1 MHGHAWMLV
10 LALCLCLAGCCG
22 GRHYCKDV
30 AHAGAVP
37 LSDQALAQAQ
47 PGDFS
52 FDVGQVKD
60 LATLDAL
67 WPPQTPSDIRYRA
80 LTAEQCRIWAAER
93 SSIGNLLSG
102 EASAVRSSARSHRHH
117 LKRSDKLH
125 IQILQQSALE
135 ARNRTASAAL
145 EAYYHLVE
153 AEANARIIDEAI
165 RLLDEAAAELERA
178 REAELPAGP
187 DPGQFARERL
197 QLQDQRVELERA
209 INDLNT
215 RLKQLIGLSGSDHN
229 LRLWPE
235 SEWSVQVTVYDIEQE
250 VARGLASRPELAGL
264 RAVRDNLD
272 AETVGVAKRLLAGV
286 NGLLGS
292 GGEVAAGV
300 VGIASALRLTEAN
313 AAEVAA
319 RRAQLN
325 QYTRDREQEIAAD
338 ISLAI
343 DNISARLREVALAEE
358 TRQAWEDRVEDL
370 RQRREVGRATYAEV
384 VAARLAL
391 LRAQSEEVSAVAAWQ
406 IAEVKLREAQGL
418 LVQGIGEK

>member
-1 MHGHAWMLV
+1 MQRYAQFLV
-10 LALCLCLAGCCG
+10 LTLCLGMAGCG
-22 GRHYCKDV
+22 IGRHCCNDV
-30 AHAGAVP
+30 AHTGAVP
-37 LSDQALAQAQ
+37 LSEQALPPAD

-52 FDVGQVKD
+52 FDVGQVRD
-60 LATLDAL
+60 VATLDAL
-67 WPPQTPSDIRYRA
+67 WPPQTSADIRYRA
-80 LTAEQCRIWAAER
+80 VTAEQCRIWAAER
-93 SSIGNLLSG
+93 SSVGNLLSA
-102 EASAVRSSARSHRHH
+102 EARAVRNAAASRSHH
-117 LKRSDKLH
+117 LSRSDSLH
-125 IQILQQSALE
+125 IQVLQQSALE

-153 AEANARIIDEAI
+153 AEANARILDQAL

-197 QLQDQRVELERA
+197 QLQDQRVELERT
-209 INDLNT
+209 INELDT
-215 RLKQLIGLSGSDHN
+215 RLKQLIGLSGTDHN

-235 SEWSVQVTVYDIEQE
+235 NEWSVQVTVYDTDEE

-264 RAVRDNLD
+264 RALRDNLD
-272 AETVGVAKRLLAGV
+272 AETVDVAKRLLAGV

-292 GGEVAAGV
+292 GGEVA
-300 VGIASALRLTEAN
+300 VGILGITSTLRRSRAD

-343 DNISARLREVALAEE
+343 DNIAARLREVALAEE
-358 TRQAWEDRVEDL
+358 KRQAWEARVEDL

-391 LRAQSEEVSAVAAWQ
+391 FRAQSEEVSAVAAWQ

-418 LVQGIGEK
+418 LAQDIAAR